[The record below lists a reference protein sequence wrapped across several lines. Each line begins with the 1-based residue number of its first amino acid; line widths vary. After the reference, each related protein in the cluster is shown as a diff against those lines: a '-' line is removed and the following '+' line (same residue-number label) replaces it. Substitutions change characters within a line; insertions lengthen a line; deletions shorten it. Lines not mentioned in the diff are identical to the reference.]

1 MCNARQVFSA
11 CREQERIKAINT
23 PRPHKTTSELNGARR
38 RRPKARARPCAPTR
52 QAAPPSERVPA
63 ATAQPWTAQPGAGR
77 DPTRARTAPFTRAAA
92 AAPCRAPLHSSHA
105 HRRKPTSLRGHR
117 GKNAKWRKD
126 SHVRHFLNP
135 DDYCGSV
142 RADGV
147 YTHYRRR
154 HDPLLHGTNSRAL
167 RVDRLDRTINSYTCP
182 ARGGLEAPACT
193 RDSRANS

>member
-1 MCNARQVFSA
+1 MSSA
-11 CREQERIKAINT
+11 GA
-23 PRPHKTTSELNGARR
+23 NGAPCTGKRPSGERR
-38 RRPKARARPCAPTR
+38 GRPAQARPGR
-52 QAAPPSERVPA
+52 DRPA
-63 ATAQPWTAQPGAGR
+63 ADGAAGSWAR
-77 DPTRARTAPFTRAAA
+77 PTRARTAPFTRAAA
-92 AAPCRAPLHSSHA
+92 AAVSGARVYIRVDATPHDTDVVGPPR
-105 HRRKPTSLRGHR
+105 
-117 GKNAKWRKD
+117 KNAKWRKD

>member
-1 MCNARQVFSA
+1 MHRQA
-11 CREQERIKAINT
+11 PERRA
-23 PRPHKTTSELNGARR
+23 PRPPRPSASRPRPPRRGRRSRELGATHPRADGPVHPSCLRR
-38 RRPKARARPCAPTR
+38 RVGRLSGGAYLRVYIRVDATPHDTDVVG
-52 QAAPPSERVPA
+52 PPR
-63 ATAQPWTAQPGAGR
+63 
-77 DPTRARTAPFTRAAA
+77 
-92 AAPCRAPLHSSHA
+92 
-105 HRRKPTSLRGHR
+105 
-117 GKNAKWRKD
+117 KNAKWRKD

>member
-1 MCNARQVFSA
+1 LSSA
-11 CREQERIKAINT
+11 GA
-23 PRPHKTTSELNGARR
+23 NGA
-38 RRPKARARPCAPTR
+38 PMQARAASAEGRPA
-52 QAAPPSERVPA
+52 QARPGRDRPA
-63 ATAQPWTAQPGAGR
+63 ADGAAGSWAR
-77 DPTRARTAPFTRAAA
+77 PTRARTAPFTRAAA

-105 HRRKPTSLRGHR
+105 HRRVPVAVRGHR